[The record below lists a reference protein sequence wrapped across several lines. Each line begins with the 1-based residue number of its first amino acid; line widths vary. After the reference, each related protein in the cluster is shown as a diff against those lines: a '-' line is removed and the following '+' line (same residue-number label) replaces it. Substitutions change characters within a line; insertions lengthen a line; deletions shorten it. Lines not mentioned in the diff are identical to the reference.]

1 MTKKRP
7 SANVPGNLRDR
18 AEQLLAAGGLGLQQL
33 PPDDVL
39 ELVHELRVYQIEL
52 EMQNEELRRAQE
64 TITETG
70 NRYAD
75 LYDFAPVG
83 YVTLDPQGLINE
95 INLTG
100 ARLLGAPRDRLLQKP
115 FVLFVAPF
123 ERQAFQAYLRQLP
136 ADGVPQSSELV
147 LTPKQ
152 GPPGAV
158 SLESLALVE
167 AGGQVMQYRMA
178 FTDITRRRKAE
189 DDLRRSEEKFRLL
202 YEKAPLGYQSLDE
215 VGIIREV
222 NEAWLDVLG
231 YSRQEVIGRWFGD
244 FLAPDYVKLFPERF
258 AGFKETGEVCNVDF
272 EMVRKDGARLT
283 VSLSGRVAVDDQ
295 GRFVQTHCIFQDV
308 TARKQAE
315 EALRVTEERL
325 RLKLDS
331 ILSPDAAI
339 IDEELS
345 NILDIPAIQ
354 ALMEDFAKLTG
365 MALAILD
372 LQGKVL
378 VATGW
383 QDICTQFHRV
393 HPQAAQNCTQSDLFL
408 ARNLR
413 PGEYLAYKCQNQLWD
428 GATPLFIGA
437 KHVGNIYTG
446 QFFYDDEPL
455 DEQPFIDQV
464 AEYGFDQEQYLSALH
479 RVPRISRARVKP
491 LMDFLTK
498 FSALVSKLS
507 FSNLKL
513 AKAMSQQRQIEAT
526 LRQSKEHF
534 RRLTKLSPVPVAIIN
549 RLGNIEYLN
558 DRFLTTFGYNL
569 SDLPNMGAWWRH
581 AYPDEN
587 HRLKGMANWRQ
598 AVDKA
603 AREETDIEP
612 SESRVTCKDGTVRI
626 AEIFGTRIGNKNLVI
641 LQDITERK
649 QAEAALQASEG
660 LLREAQRI
668 AHIGSWSMNLS
679 DNIIKWSDEMYRIY
693 GVTKEEFPHTPESF
707 LKLLHPDDRPRMER
721 WVEETLAQIKTAT
734 LDFRVVLPDGNVRHI
749 RGEGGLITDQSG
761 NPERLTG
768 TAQDITERK
777 QAEAERDRMFNL
789 SLDIMCIAG
798 FDGFFKQVN
807 PAGEKMLGWTGQELL
822 RQPWIEYVHPE
833 DRAATI
839 AAREQLAAGEA
850 VYVFQNRYRCRDGS
864 YRWISWNAFPLL
876 EEGLIFCVGRDV
888 TERKRTEAEIAR
900 QSSQLRALAARLAD
914 VEETGR
920 EHLARELHDQVC
932 QSLTALS
939 LTLTLLQTQM
949 SRKAAA
955 KLRGRMAG
963 AVALVDQIGETIRDV
978 MAELRPPMLDD
989 YGLLSALH
997 WYGTEFSDKTGI
1009 GVDVQGQEAVPRLAA
1024 PVELALFRIVQEAM
1038 ANVAKHA
1045 RATGVVL
1052 TEAEENGTLRLVI
1065 ADNGVGFDQERLGQ
1079 PEGRHL
1085 WGLMTMSERAAA
1097 VGGRCRIDSQ
1107 PGQGTR
1113 VVVEV
1118 SR

>member
-1 MTKKRP
+1 MTKKP
-7 SANVPGNLRDR
+7 SPANVPGNLRVR
-18 AEQLLAAGGLGLQQL
+18 AEQLLAAGGIGLQQL
-33 PPDDVL
+33 PPEDVL
-39 ELVHELRVYQIEL
+39 ELVHELQVHQIEL
-52 EMQNEELRRAQE
+52 EMQNEELLRAQE
-64 TITETG
+64 AITGTG

-100 ARLLGAPRDRLLQKP
+100 ARLLGAPRNSLLQKP
-115 FVLFVAPF
+115 FILLVAPF
-123 ERQAFQAYLRQLP
+123 DRQAFYAYLKHLP
-136 ADGVPQSSELV
+136 AGGAPQSSELEINP
-147 LTPKQ
+147 LQ
-152 GPPGAV
+152 GPLCAI
-158 SLESLALVE
+158 SLESLAMVQ
-167 AGGQVMQYRMA
+167 AGGQVIQYRMA
-178 FTDITRRRKAE
+178 ITDITRRRNAE

-215 VGIIREV
+215 NGIIREV
-222 NEAWLDVLG
+222 NQAWLDVLG
-231 YSRQEVIGRWFGD
+231 YSRQEVIGRRFDD
-244 FLAPDYVKLFPERF
+244 FLPPDYFELFPERF
-258 AGFKETGEVCNVDF
+258 SCLKDTGEVCNVDF
-272 EMVRKDGARLT
+272 EMVRKDGARIT
-283 VSLSGRVAVDDQ
+283 VSFSARVAFDDQ
-295 GRFVQTHCIFQDV
+295 GRFVRTHCMFQDV
-308 TARKQAE
+308 TARQQAE
-315 EALRVTEERL
+315 EALRATEERL

-339 IDEELS
+339 VDEDLS
-345 NILDIPAIQ
+345 NILDTPAIQ
-354 ALMEDFAKLTG
+354 ALMEDFTSLTG
-365 MALAILD
+365 MAIAILD
-372 LQGKVL
+372 LQGQVL

-383 QDICTQFHRV
+383 QDICTQYHRV

-408 ARNLR
+408 AQNLR
-413 PGEYLAYKCQNQLWD
+413 PGEYVAHKCQNHLWD
-428 GATPLFIGA
+428 VATPLFIGN

-446 QFFYDDEPL
+446 QFFYDDEAV
-455 DEQPFIDQV
+455 DEQLFIDQ
-464 AEYGFDQEQYLSALH
+464 AAKYGFDQGQYLSALQ

-513 AKAMSQQRQIEAT
+513 AKAMSEQRQIEAT

-534 RRLTKLSPVPVAIIN
+534 RRLTKLSPVPVVIIN
-549 RLGNIEYLN
+549 RQGDIEYLN

-569 SDLPNMGAWWRH
+569 DDIPNMEAWWRC
-581 AYPDEN
+581 AYPDEH
-587 HRLKGMANWRQ
+587 HRLKGMANWRK
-598 AVDKA
+598 AVEKA
-603 AREETDIEP
+603 AREDTDIAP

-626 AEIFGTRIGNKNLVI
+626 AEIIGTRIGNKNLVI

-649 QAEAALQASEG
+649 QAEAALQASEA
-660 LLREAQRI
+660 LFREAQRI
-668 AHIGSWSMNLS
+668 AHIGSWSMNLT

-693 GVTKEEFPHTPESF
+693 GVTKDEFPHTPESF

-721 WVEETLAQIKTAT
+721 WVEETIAQIKTPT

-768 TAQDITERK
+768 TAQDITARK
-777 QAEAERDRMFNL
+777 QTETERDRMFNL
-789 SLDIMCIAG
+789 SLDIMCIG
-798 FDGFFKQVN
+798 GLDGFFKQVN
-807 PAGEKMLGWTGQELL
+807 PAGEKMLGWTDQELL
-822 RQPWIEYVHPE
+822 MKPWIEYVHPE

-839 AAREQLAAGEA
+839 AAGEQLAAGEA
-850 VYVFQNRYRCRDGS
+850 VYAFQNRYRCRDGS
-864 YRWISWNAFPLL
+864 YRWLSWNAFPLL
-876 EEGLIFCVGRDV
+876 EEGLIFFVGRDV
-888 TERKRTEAEIAR
+888 TERKRAEAEIVR
-900 QSSQLRALAARLAD
+900 QSSQLRALAARLAN

-949 SRKAAA
+949 PPKAAT

-963 AVALVDQIGETIRDV
+963 AVALVEQIGETIRDV

-997 WYGTEFSDKTGI
+997 WYGTEFSGKTGI

-1024 PVELALFRIVQEAM
+1024 PVELAMFRIVQEAM

-1045 RATGVVL
+1045 QATGVVL
-1052 TEAEENGTLRLVI
+1052 TQAEDNGTVRLVI

-1097 VGGRCRIDSQ
+1097 AGGRCRIESQ

>member
-1 MTKKRP
+1 MTKKRSP
-7 SANVPGNLRDR
+7 ANVPGNLRVR

-39 ELVHELRVYQIEL
+39 ELVHELKVYQIEL

-64 TITETG
+64 AITESG

-83 YVTLDPQGLINE
+83 YVTLDPQGLIVE
-95 INLTG
+95 VNLTG
-100 ARLLGAPRDRLLQKP
+100 ARLLGAPRDLLLQKP
-115 FVLFVAPF
+115 FILFVAPGD
-123 ERQAFQAYLRQLP
+123 RQAFHAYLKHLP
-136 ADGVPQSSELV
+136 AGGAPQSWELEIN
-147 LTPKQ
+147 PQQ

-158 SLESLALVE
+158 SLESLAMVE
-167 AGGQVMQYRMA
+167 AGGKVIQYRMA
-178 FTDITRRRKAE
+178 ITDITRRRKAE
-189 DDLRRSEEKFRLL
+189 DDLRRSEETFRLL
-202 YEKAPLGYQSLDE
+202 YEKAPLGYQSIDE
-215 VGIIREV
+215 DGIIREV
-222 NEAWLDVLG
+222 NQAWLDVLG

-244 FLAPDYVKLFPERF
+244 FLPPDYFERFPERF
-258 AGFKETGEVCNVDF
+258 ACLKDAGEVCNLDF
-272 EMVRKDGARLT
+272 EMVRKDGARIT
-283 VSLSGRVAVDDQ
+283 VSFYGRVAFDDQ
-295 GRFVQTHCIFQDV
+295 GRFVRTHCMFQDV

-315 EALRVTEERL
+315 EALRATEERL

-331 ILSPDAAI
+331 ILSPDTAI
-339 IDEELS
+339 IDEDLS
-345 NILDIPAIQ
+345 NILDTPAIQ
-354 ALMEDFAKLTG
+354 ALMEDFTRLTG
-365 MALAILD
+365 MAMAILD

-393 HPQAAQNCTQSDLFL
+393 HPQAAENCTESDLFL
-408 ARNLR
+408 AQNLR
-413 PGEYLAYKCQNQLWD
+413 PGEYAAYKCQNHLWD
-428 GATPLFIGA
+428 VATPLFIGG

-446 QFFYDDEPL
+446 QFFYDDEPV
-455 DEQPFIDQV
+455 DEQLFIDQ
-464 AEYGFDQEQYLSALH
+464 AAKYGFDQEHYLSALH

-507 FSNLKL
+507 YSNLKL
-513 AKAMSQQRQIEAT
+513 AKAMSEQRQIEAA
-526 LRQSKEHF
+526 LRQSEEHF
-534 RRLTKLSPVPVAIIN
+534 RRLTKLSPVPVLIIN
-549 RLGNIEYLN
+549 RQGDIEYLN

-569 SDLPNMGAWWRH
+569 DDIPNLEAWWRR

-587 HRLKGMANWRQ
+587 HRLKGMANWQR
-598 AVDKA
+598 AVEKA
-603 AREETDIEP
+603 AREHTDFEP

-626 AEIFGTRIGNKNLVI
+626 AEIFGTRIGNQNLVI

-649 QAEAALQASEG
+649 
-660 LLREAQRI
+660 R
-668 AHIGSWSMNLS
+668 
-679 DNIIKWSDEMYRIY
+679 
-693 GVTKEEFPHTPESF
+693 
-707 LKLLHPDDRPRMER
+707 
-721 WVEETLAQIKTAT
+721 
-734 LDFRVVLPDGNVRHI
+734 
-749 RGEGGLITDQSG
+749 
-761 NPERLTG
+761 
-768 TAQDITERK
+768 
-777 QAEAERDRMFNL
+777 AEAE
-789 SLDIMCIAG
+789 I
-798 FDGFFKQVN
+798 V
-807 PAGEKMLGWTGQELL
+807 
-822 RQPWIEYVHPE
+822 
-833 DRAATI
+833 
-839 AAREQLAAGEA
+839 
-850 VYVFQNRYRCRDGS
+850 
-864 YRWISWNAFPLL
+864 
-876 EEGLIFCVGRDV
+876 
-888 TERKRTEAEIAR
+888 R
-900 QSSQLRALAARLAD
+900 QSDQLRALAARLAE

-949 SRKAAA
+949 PRKAAA

-963 AVALVDQIGETIRDV
+963 AVALVEQIGETIRDV

-1045 RATGVVL
+1045 RATKIVL
-1052 TEAEENGTLRLVI
+1052 TEAEDNGTVRLVI

-1097 VGGRCRIDSQ
+1097 AGGRCRIESQ